1 MMMAKPTDAQHTIMP
16 EKAKSDN
23 RAMQAAL
30 TATQR
35 HADVVAA

>member
-1 MMMAKPTDAQHTIMP
+1 MMMAKPTDAQRAIMR